1 MFFYLYRKNVI
12 IIWFVYIF
20 YIVIYDGFFD
30 LSGMEIGIEVSI
42 DVEEFEESIDGF
54 VLVRIKLF
62 IL

>member
-12 IIWFVYIF
+12 IIWYVYIF